1 MKAWLAAGAA
11 ILVAASALA
20 PLARAEG
27 PRASSEN
34 NWLGVGN
41 VDPGIANADTAPPFA
56 PGAAPQYVWQEGY
69 DHGGKWHGH
78 WVLVH

>member
-1 MKAWLAAGAA
+1 MKAWLSAGAA

-20 PLARAEG
+20 PMARADG

-34 NWLGVGN
+34 NW
-41 VDPGIANADTAPPFA
+41 PGIRDAAPPQSA
-56 PGAAPQYVWQEGY
+56 PHYVWQESY

-78 WVLVH
+78 WVLVY